1 MATAVLPRVS
11 PEEYLATERQAETK
25 SSYIG
30 GEIIPMP
37 GASRVHNLI
46 MLSLGGELRARMKG
60 RACEVFASDM
70 RVLVSDSGMYTYP
83 DIVVVRGQ
91 PQLLDN
97 HFDTLLN
104 PTVIIEVLSSSTES
118 FDRGRKL
125 QNYQRLDSL
134 CEYILVSQKEPLVER
149 MVRNGN
155 SWSLTEF
162 RGLNA
167 IVRFESLD
175 CEVASSEI
183 YDRVFPVKP
192 ESNPPN

>member
-11 PEEYLATERQAETK
+11 PEEYLAIERQAETK
-25 SSYIG
+25 SSYID

-134 CEYILVSQKEPLVER
+134 CEYILVSQNEPLVER
-149 MVRNGN
+149 MVRNGD

-175 CEVASSEI
+175 CEAASSEI

>member
-11 PEEYLATERQAETK
+11 PEEYLAIERQADTK
-25 SSYIG
+25 SSYID

-134 CEYILVSQKEPLVER
+134 CEYILVSQDEPLVER
-149 MVRNGN
+149 MVRNGD

-162 RGLNA
+162 RGLDA